1 MKLKLKHISLFQDGR
16 VGAAFAYEHGTGM
29 LTWHDVPAS
38 LPLPEWAKQRFAVL
52 MIAPRGHGSIT
63 FVDDVGEIHHW
74 ANGNEHYRIG
84 VPDEHADM
92 WSGMP
97 RIKLKEIKICEH
109 ITGS

>member
-1 MKLKLKHISLFQDGR
+1 MKLKLKQIALYQDGR
-16 VGAAFAYEHGTGM
+16 VEAAFAYEHGTGM

-74 ANGNEHYRIG
+74 AHDSTYYLIT

-92 WSGMP
+92 WSELP
-97 RIKLKEIKICEH
+97 HIQLKEKSYAN
-109 ITGS
+109 T